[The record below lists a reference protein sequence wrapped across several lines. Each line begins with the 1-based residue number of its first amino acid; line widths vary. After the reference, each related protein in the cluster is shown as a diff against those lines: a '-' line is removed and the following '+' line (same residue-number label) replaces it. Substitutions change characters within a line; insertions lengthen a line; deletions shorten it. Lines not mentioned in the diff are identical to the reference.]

1 MKSENEQL
9 LRVNCQYTDH
19 HNICV
24 VNETVSSLEILRCVA
39 LVTYKRTVLDFP
51 PMRNSHVCGWKRKI
65 MTDHDTFRAHHK
77 LLTRSKRH
85 THLLT
90 VQYTSLY
97 IGQNKHTDTF
107 LRQMVQATNVINKTL
122 KFTPR
127 GNWPKATNE
136 RTTATIASDF
146 WRW

>member
-1 MKSENEQL
+1 MFVVESE
-9 LRVNCQYTDH
+9 
-19 HNICV
+19 
-24 VNETVSSLEILRCVA
+24 
-39 LVTYKRTVLDFP
+39 
-51 PMRNSHVCGWKRKI
+51 KI

-107 LRQMVQATNVINKTL
+107 LRHMVQQTSLIRRLNLRHVEIDQ
-122 KFTPR
+122 R
-127 GNWPKATNE
+127 QRTNE
-136 RTTATIASDF
+136 RPLRLHQIFVKINDI
-146 WRW
+146 RWEEIIRLLCDVICIPVYKVREVF